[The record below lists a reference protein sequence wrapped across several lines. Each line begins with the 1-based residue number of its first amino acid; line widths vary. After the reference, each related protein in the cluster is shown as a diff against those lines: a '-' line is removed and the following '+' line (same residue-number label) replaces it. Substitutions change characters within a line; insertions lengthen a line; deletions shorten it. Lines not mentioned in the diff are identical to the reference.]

1 MASSGKAK
9 TWLQI
14 VKESID
20 KLAKEAGVKP
30 IEVKKGMNLKGV
42 RIPFDDDELGLQLG
56 SRELYENIK
65 NDPLSYDR
73 NVLDSLSDEFTINA
87 QSYDG
92 KLPFQI
98 ESHRNRYQPIDV
110 GFGEMIAKGLVNGE
124 EYASGYK
131 VLNAYPDGSVSMK
144 VVKNDEEGN
153 PSYSKSFYEGPS
165 YDRKGRFHATPISIA
180 RPGSTGQWATIGDR
194 HPYYNVDFNSKVP
207 VKYVRAKRYDYTG
220 ARGPNYTDFNPNLK
234 KYRDGFPVSEAV
246 DIEPVRERIANSKRI
261 IRGRFSD
268 VKDPLTFNDDFG
280 ETSLMS
286 GLKWKADEIR
296 ADKASVEIQKRLDE
310 LKAEEQKIYEQIQA
324 LRDRKDSIN
333 NVYWDVKDKR
343 DSIAKAVRRYNR

>member
-20 KLAKEAGVKP
+20 ELAKEAGVKP

-73 NVLDSLSDEFTINA
+73 NVLDSLNHEYIRQAT
-87 QSYDG
+87 YKDG

-98 ESHRNRYQPIDV
+98 ESHRDRYDPIDV
-110 GFGEMIAKGLVNGE
+110 GFGERIAKGLVNGE

-144 VVKNDEEGN
+144 VVKNDEEGH
-153 PSYSKSFYEGPS
+153 PSFRKSYYEGPS
-165 YDRKGRFHATPISIA
+165 YDRKGRFHETPISIA
-180 RPGSTGQWATIGDR
+180 RPGSTGQWAIIGDR

-207 VKYVRAKRYDYTG
+207 VKYVRAKNYYYTG
-220 ARGPNYTDFNPNLK
+220 ARGQNYTDFNPNLK

-246 DIEPVRERIANSKRI
+246 DIEPVRERMDNSKRL
-261 IRGRFSD
+261 IRVRFSD
-268 VKDPLTFNDDFG
+268 VNDPLIFRDDLG
-280 ETSLMS
+280 ETSLM
-286 GLKWKADEIR
+286 GELKWKADKIR

-310 LKAEEQKIYEQIQA
+310 LKAEEQKIYDQIQA

-333 NVYWDVKDKR
+333 KVYWDVRDKR
-343 DSIAKAVRRYNR
+343 DSIADAIRRYNR